1 MKALVAAKIQKLDAL
16 TGLRGVAALWVVAMH
31 FSHEVYLLL
40 PITAALNWLIGQ
52 GANAVPLFFILSGF
66 ILLHTYRERFEVF
79 SWTKYFG
86 FIWLRLA
93 RIYPAYL
100 AALGLMVSLVLMSIF
115 AGVPY
120 SKEAYPLARLPW
132 EALMLHRWWWTDFFG
147 WNFPDW
153 SISAEWFAYLFI
165 FPLAVWLLKKLESR
179 SIGFTIVALLGLLM
193 LEPLIR
199 TEWKLPMVSLLF
211 LAGALVWEMRR
222 RLPVL
227 GETRW
232 PKSDLVAALFLMLA
246 LWLGQNLGSFAS
258 AALFLVAVAWLIFS
272 LSQTSGL
279 AAKFLAWGPVLFM
292 GEISYSIYLTHG
304 LCQRVLKVALS
315 AEKFTAAS
323 FAVRIA
329 VLLAYGLC
337 LLALAL
343 ALYFSVE
350 RPARRWLR
358 RLKAP
363 LESIS

>member
-1 MKALVAAKIQKLDAL
+1 
-16 TGLRGVAALWVVAMH
+16 
-31 FSHEVYLLL
+31 
-40 PITAALNWLIGQ
+40 
-52 GANAVPLFFILSGF
+52 
-66 ILLHTYRERFEVF
+66 
-79 SWTKYFG
+79 
-86 FIWLRLA
+86 
-93 RIYPAYL
+93 
-100 AALGLMVSLVLMSIF
+100 
-115 AGVPY
+115 
-120 SKEAYPLARLPW
+120 
-132 EALMLHRWWWTDFFG
+132 
-147 WNFPDW
+147 
-153 SISAEWFAYLFI
+153 
-165 FPLAVWLLKKLESR
+165 
-179 SIGFTIVALLGLLM
+179 
-193 LEPLIR
+193 
-199 TEWKLPMVSLLF
+199 
-211 LAGALVWEMRR
+211 
-222 RLPVL
+222 
-227 GETRW
+227 
-232 PKSDLVAALFLMLA
+232 MLA

-304 LCQRVLKVALS
+304 LSQRVLKVALS